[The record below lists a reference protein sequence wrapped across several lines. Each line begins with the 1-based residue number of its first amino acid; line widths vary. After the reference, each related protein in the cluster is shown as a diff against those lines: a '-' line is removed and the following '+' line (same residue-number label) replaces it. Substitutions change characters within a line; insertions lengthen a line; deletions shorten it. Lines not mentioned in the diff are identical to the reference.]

1 MENTV
6 FDCPNC
12 KLPIDLSLIVGEKA
26 IVPNPD
32 VCHICHRP
40 TSKKAIRNRKK
51 KLNPSSSN
59 QRRPE
64 ITKQMLEAAK
74 PKKEKIYSGETKCCK
89 VCLKC
94 VPMEEFYLVLKRTG
108 KQAGQSYRLNRCNG
122 CITEY
127 MKLNY
132 QKTRARISEKSKNLP
147 PEEKE
152 ARRIKSKER
161 AERFKQ
167 NNPEYY
173 KLANAARAQKA
184 ERRIKR
190 RIRNRLADVLKGE
203 KGVSFSKSVGC
214 SSKELRAH
222 IESKF
227 LLGMTWENYGYGS
240 DKWVIDHI
248 KPIDLF
254 DKTDSKK
261 LVAANHF
268 SNLQPLWMPL
278 NDAKSSNYDPDHP
291 MGWKGLDAL
300 LSDEDKVILGERL
313 NYKF

>member
-1 MENTV
+1 MENIV

-12 KLPIDLSLIVGEKA
+12 KLPIDLSFIVGEEVIA
-26 IVPNPD
+26 PNPD
-32 VCHICHRP
+32 ICYICHKPLFKRWDLGRRRK
-40 TSKKAIRNRKK
+40 TISSDANRRK
-51 KLNPSSSN
+51 
-59 QRRPE
+59 PE

-89 VCLKC
+89 VCLNNA
-94 VPMEEFYLVLKRTG
+94 PIEEFYLVFKRTG
-108 KQAGQSYRLNRCNG
+108 KQAGQSYRLGKCSECLRKHTKQIYEKN
-122 CITEY
+122 
-127 MKLNY
+127 KV
-132 QKTRARISEKSKNLP
+132 AISEKSKNLS

-161 AERFKQ
+161 AERFRQ

-173 KLANAARAQKA
+173 KLLRAAGAQKA

-190 RIRNRLADVLKGE
+190 RIRNRLASVLSGE

-214 SSKELRAH
+214 SSKELREH

-227 LLGMTWENYGYGS
+227 LSGMTWENYGYGS

-248 KPIDLF
+248 KPLDLF

-300 LSDEDKVILGERL
+300 LSDEDKAILSERL